1 MQRILLEGNIGA
13 GKSTLGRS
21 INGRLIEGQKIEY
34 LKEPVAQ
41 WTSTPRG
48 NLLAKCSADPAAR
61 ASMFQV
67 LTMQTMATSRREAFE
82 SKIEEKT
89 LFLEE
94 RSIYSSRNVFTQINF
109 IQNKISEDSLY
120 ILDSLFKDYTKNDD
134 ILGII
139 YLECNVDTAMKQ
151 INERAHTADTLLT
164 REYVK
169 QVDDGYRKWL
179 ERVSWPVIK
188 VDASE
193 SASTVKDSV
202 LEALEQLLY
211 HEQNN
216 KSGMN

>member
-13 GKSTLGRS
+13 GKSTLGKS
-21 INGRLIEGQKIEY
+21 IHGRNVEGYKIEY

-67 LTMQTMATSRREAFE
+67 LTMQTMAKSRREAFE
-82 SKIEEKT
+82 KATREQT

-109 IQNKISEDSLY
+109 MQEEISEDSLY
-120 ILDSLFKDYTKNDD
+120 ILDKLFNDYTKNDD

-139 YLECNVDTAMKQ
+139 YLDCNIDTAM
-151 INERAHTADTLLT
+151 ERIKERGHSADTLLT
-164 REYVK
+164 RDYVK
-169 QVDDGYRKWL
+169 QVDDVYKMWL
-179 ERVSWPVIK
+179 GRVSWPVFT
-188 VDASE
+188 VDASVTS
-193 SASTVKDSV
+193 SAVMSSV
-202 LEALEQLLY
+202 LEALEHLLN

-216 KSGMN
+216 NN